1 MATKALTTEF
11 TEDTEEG
18 QNPGNSTKAPG
29 PEYKEV
35 AVNRLETML
44 PPDWPVGPQEV
55 ASNAAPVFD
64 GDRLYLRGEKFLYC
78 IGRK

>member
-1 MATKALTTEF
+1 
-11 TEDTEEG
+11 
-18 QNPGNSTKAPG
+18 
-29 PEYKEV
+29 
-35 AVNRLETML
+35 VNRLETML